1 MFMRKNKCANPY
13 ITIMLFTM
21 AAIGVVSLV
30 DKGRAMCQKKMEC
43 IREKLPAMFQS
54 EEAG

>member
-1 MFMRKNKCANPY
+1 MFVRKKKCANPY

-54 EEAG
+54 EDAG